1 MKKLTILLLITVI
14 GLQAKLLRLNDCIDK
29 ALTTHPDVRAFILKV
44 QQQKEGVK
52 MERGAWLPHVSIY
65 AEYDPQRTY
74 VMPQLGTFN
83 TVNDSGWSAGI
94 SASQQLFDFSR
105 SSHSIRSAKIRHE
118 ISRLSLKE
126 AKALMRYEVRVAYA
140 LLLVQKAA
148 LKVRHKDL
156 IAKKALYEQA
166 KALVKQGL
174 KTRADESRFLSSV
187 REAEDA
193 LALAQSA
200 YEKARITL
208 ELYIGEPIREG
219 TRFEEWRLENAARSS
234 IKADPKKILANNL
247 QVRIAQKNREASYE
261 QFLAKRLERYGTVNL
276 VAQADHFD
284 TLSRYDSI
292 VVGVRYSAPIYSGGR
307 LSAQV
312 QQSRIAEMIAATETD
327 SKKRTV
333 TKEARSILADL
344 KETRKRIAA
353 RLSQLRSADETRAL
367 IEARYEQGLATY
379 MEVLDAEA
387 IWLEAKLGLLSAY
400 YTRLERQSRLEY
412 LNAK

>member
-1 MKKLTILLLITVI
+1 MKKLTILLLITIV
-14 GLQAKLLRLNDCIDK
+14 GLHAKVLKLNDCIDK
-29 ALTTHPDVRAFILKV
+29 ALTTHPDVRAFMLKV
-44 QQQKEGVK
+44 RQQNEGVK

-105 SSHSIRSAKIRHE
+105 SSHAIRSAKIRHE
-118 ISRLSLKE
+118 ISRLSLE
-126 AKALMRYEVRVAYA
+126 ETKALMRYEVRVAYA

-148 LKVRHKDL
+148 LKARKKDL
-156 IAKKALYEQA
+156 VAKKALYEQA

-187 REAEDA
+187 RQAEDA
-193 LALAQSA
+193 LAIAQAS

-208 ELYIGEPIREG
+208 EQYLGEPIPEG
-219 TRFEEWRLENAARSS
+219 TRFEEWRLENAAKSS
-234 IKADPKKILANNL
+234 VRTNPKQILANNL
-247 QVRIAQKNREASYE
+247 QVRIARKNREASYE

-284 TLSRYDSI
+284 TLSRYDST

-307 LSAQV
+307 LSAQA
-312 QQSRIAEMIAATETD
+312 QQSRIAEMVAAAEKD
-327 SKKRTV
+327 SKKRAI

-353 RLSQLRSADETRAL
+353 RLSQLRSADETKAL

-387 IWLEAKLGLLSAY
+387 VWLEAKLGLLSAY

>member
-1 MKKLTILLLITVI
+1 MKKLMIFLLFSLIA
-14 GLQAKLLRLNDCIDK
+14 LQAKLLRLNDCIDR
-29 ALTTHPDVRAFILKV
+29 ALATHPDVRAFMVKV
-44 QQQKEGVK
+44 QQQKEGIR
-52 MERGAWLPHVSIY
+52 MEQSVRLPQISIH

-74 VMPQLGTFN
+74 LMSQNGASN
-83 TVNDSGWSAGI
+83 IINSDSWSAGI
-94 SASQQLFDFSR
+94 SVSQQLFDFSR
-105 SSHSIRSAKIRHE
+105 SSHAIRSAKIRHE
-118 ISRLSLKE
+118 ISRLSLEE
-126 AKALMRYEVRVAYA
+126 AKALMRYEIRVAYA

-148 LKVRHKDL
+148 LKARKKDL
-156 IAKKALYEQA
+156 VAKKALYEQA

-174 KTRADESRFLSSV
+174 KTKADESRFLSSV
-187 REAEDA
+187 RQAEDA
-193 LALAQSA
+193 LAIAQAS

-208 ELYIGEPIREG
+208 EQYIGEPIPEG
-219 TRFEEWRLENAARSS
+219 TRFEEWRLENAAKSS
-234 IKADPKKILANNL
+234 IKADPKQISANNL

-276 VAQADHFD
+276 VAEADHFD
-284 TLSRYDSI
+284 TLSRYDST

-307 LSAQV
+307 LSAQA
-312 QQSRIAEMIAATETD
+312 QQSRIAEMVAAAEKD
-327 SKKRTV
+327 SKKRAII
-333 TKEARSILADL
+333 KEARSILADL

-387 IWLEAKLGLLSAY
+387 VWLEAKLGLLSAY

-412 LNAK
+412 LDAK